1 MTTINPRKLLR
12 SKWTAAAPKN
22 REKHFIIT
30 KVEYDEAG
38 AVTECIIEAVH
49 SGREISL
56 DWRELRVTD
65 VWLQG
70 WQ

>member
-1 MTTINPRKLLR
+1 MTSINPRKPLH
-12 SKWTAAAPKN
+12 SKWTAAVPEN
-22 REKHFIIT
+22 REKHFIVT
-30 KVEYDEAG
+30 RMEYDESG
-38 AVTECIIEAVH
+38 AVTECLIEAVH
-49 SGREISL
+49 SGREKSV